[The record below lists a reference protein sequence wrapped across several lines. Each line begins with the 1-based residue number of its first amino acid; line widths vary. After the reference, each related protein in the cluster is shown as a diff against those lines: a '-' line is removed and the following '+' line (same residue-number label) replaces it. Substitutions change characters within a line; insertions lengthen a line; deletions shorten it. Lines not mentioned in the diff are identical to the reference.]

1 MKVIVIPAEWH
12 ERGVAREAGNTILRF
27 GISHFRSFSRDART
41 PGL

>member
-1 MKVIVIPAEWH
+1 MKVIVIPAQRHEW
-12 ERGVAREAGNTILRF
+12 GVTREACNAILRF